1 MYDLYHKMSKASIKL
16 AEDYEKKLSKMNDS
30 TALAILNFIK
40 GISKLFHNIR
50 EQISNNTVNL
60 SKKNQK
66 VSRTRK

>member
-16 AEDYEKKLSKMNDS
+16 AEEYEKKLGKKNDS

-40 GISKLFHNIR
+40 GIAKLFQNIR

>member
-16 AEDYEKKLSKMNDS
+16 AEEYEKKLSKMNDS

-40 GISKLFHNIR
+40 GIAKLFQNIR

>member
-1 MYDLYHKMSKASIKL
+1 MYDLYHKMSKALIKL
-16 AEDYEKKLSKMNDS
+16 ADEYEKKLSKMNDS

-40 GISKLFHNIR
+40 GIAKLFQNIR

>member
-1 MYDLYHKMSKASIKL
+1 MYDLYNKMSKASIKL
-16 AEDYEKKLSKMNDS
+16 AEEYEKKLSKMNDS

-40 GISKLFHNIR
+40 GIAKLFQNIR
-50 EQISNNTVNL
+50 EQISNNNVNL